1 MMDVIKLLEYLQEI
15 LDTSSKIPMTNKVMV
30 DKEEVSD
37 IIDQIV
43 NYLPDEFKK
52 AQWICEE
59 KERILKDANEQA
71 EMIKKES
78 LDMIRKKINNHD
90 YVKEA
95 NIKAEEIV
103 SSAQRNAK
111 TIKSGARDYAIEL
124 LLNLE
129 QEIDSKHKAM
139 LNNMKKDLESFMINV
154 DGNMSN
160 TTKILKQNIE
170 ELRSMK

>member
-1 MMDVIKLLEYLQEI
+1 MKCL
-15 LDTSSKIPMTNKVMV
+15 N
-30 DKEEVSD
+30 

-43 NYLPDEFKK
+43 SYLPDEFKK

-90 YVKEA
+90 FVKEA

-103 SSAQRNAK
+103 SSAQRSAK
-111 TIKSGARDYAIEL
+111 TLKYGARDYAVEV

-129 QEIDSKHKAM
+129 QEITSRHKAM
-139 LNNMKKDLESFMINV
+139 LDNMKKDLESFVVSM
-154 DGNMSN
+154 DGNTTN
-160 TTKILKQNIE
+160 TCKTLKQNIE
-170 ELRSMK
+170 ELRNMK